1 MTIQRQYNLPNCTL
15 VLEGLGGAGFPNA
28 EVRQPMA
35 TLLSAECQF
44 TGLETTLSG
53 GRDFL
58 ESLAIA
64 VNQYAQELLSGV
76 HSFRPSTLAQGIE
89 LQRLDANHHRL
100 KVRPPDVPE
109 GSGIETQLSKEVDLT
124 TVQLFD
130 LVEAI
135 DQFYADSHTMPD
147 LALQLQPLSKRYTR
161 SSVATTQQ
169 AVPAAIGVSS
179 LALAAIAFFLVPIPQ
194 VRPPADLVPKPAS
207 SSAPGVTPSA
217 APPKAGSS
225 PTPTGSPIASS
236 TTSPTASP
244 TTSPTASPTADA
256 DALESPLSSSPEITD
271 AAQVEALGKQLK
283 TKVDTAWKNRAGFTQ
298 DLVYQ
303 VGVTKDGTIVGYKPA
318 NEGSLTNAKL
328 TPLLDLLSRQPSTE
342 PIAQFKV
349 LFAPSGVLEVSPWK
363 STTSAKPSA
372 PIEVTATKQME
383 DILPKLRSQILQ
395 ASPSDKV
402 NFSKDLVYR
411 VRVKLDGTIVDYKP
425 DSPAAFESVKET
437 PLPKLGKPADESVA
451 PTEPFALFRV
461 VFRPN
466 GTIELTPWRGW
477 VN

>member
-15 VLEGLGGAGFPNA
+15 VLDGLGGPGFNTEARP
-28 EVRQPMA
+28 PMA
-35 TLLSAECQF
+35 TLLSAECKF

-53 GRDFL
+53 GREFL

-76 HSFRPSTLAQGIE
+76 HSFRPATTAQGIE
-89 LQRLDANHHRL
+89 LQQLDANHHRL
-100 KVRPPDVPE
+100 RVRPPDVPE
-109 GSGIETQLSKEVDLT
+109 GSGLETHLSKEVDLT

-135 DQFYADSHTMPD
+135 DQFFADSQTMPD
-147 LALQLQPLSKRYTR
+147 MALQVQPLSKRHTR
-161 SSVATTQQ
+161 SSAAATQQ

-207 SSAPGVTPSA
+207 SSAPGATPSA

-225 PTPTGSPIASS
+225 PTPTSSSIASPPAS
-236 TTSPTASP
+236 SPTSPAPAES
-244 TTSPTASPTADA
+244 
-256 DALESPLSSSPEITD
+256 ALEAPLTSSPEITD
-271 AAQVEALGKQLK
+271 PAQVEALSKQLT
-283 TKVDTAWKNRAGFTQ
+283 TKVDEAWKSRAGFTQ

-318 NEGSLTNAKL
+318 NEVSLTNAKL

-349 LFAPSGVLEVSPWK
+349 LFAPSGVLEVAPWK
-363 STTSAKPSA
+363 SATAAKPTA
-372 PIEVTATKQME
+372 PVEVTATKQME
-383 DILPKLRSQILQ
+383 EILPKLRSQLVQ
-395 ASPSDKV
+395 APTSDKV

-425 DSPAAFESVKET
+425 DNPAAFDFVKDT
-437 PLPKLGKPADESVA
+437 PLPKLGKPADESIP
-451 PTEPFALFRV
+451 PTEPYALFRV
-461 VFRPN
+461 VFKPN
-466 GTIELTPWRGW
+466 GTLELTPWRGW
-477 VN
+477 QN